1 MFKLGCTSDKIW
13 NLQALLEYL
22 VKNQGKAIEI
32 CIFPEAVPLQDIGLY
47 KLLDMFDFAQV
58 NIHTYNPFEH
68 SEKYKI
74 IFKSNFWF
82 EKQESIDP
90 ELHSW
95 NRKKIFFCLY
105 HRPTASRLGMAG
117 HLFNKHYSDSLI
129 HFSAILDA
137 DNLIQFEFDK
147 LLTYQVS
154 SVSDAGTF
162 ANNLPMLLA
171 PSINYTHDQGYY
183 FNDPLTNFY
192 KDILIDVVAESHVL
206 GDTFF
211 PTEKTTRPM
220 WLKKPFI
227 VFGSKNY
234 LEYLRQMGFRT
245 FSDFWNEEYDGYEGP
260 DRFKKILELLDT
272 LALKSRDELEKM
284 YWDMTYTLDH
294 NYNLLSSKS
303 FKTEITKIHE

>member
-13 NLQALLEYL
+13 NLQELLEYL
-22 VKNQGKAIEI
+22 TTNQGKTIEI
-32 CIFPEAVPLQDIGLY
+32 CIFPEAVPLQSIGLY
-47 KLLDMFDFAQV
+47 KLLDLFDFEQV
-58 NIHTYNPFEH
+58 NIYTYNPFEY
-68 SEKYKI
+68 SNKYKI

-82 EKQESIDP
+82 NKQEIINP

-95 NRKKIFFCLY
+95 NQKKIFFCLY
-105 HRPTASRLGMAG
+105 HRPTASRLGIAG
-117 HLFNKHYSDSLI
+117 HLFNKHTADSLI
-129 HFSAILDA
+129 HFSAVTDA
-137 DNLIQFEFDK
+137 DNLVQFEFDK
-147 LLTYQVS
+147 LLTYHVGT
-154 SVSDAGTF
+154 VLDAGML
-162 ANNLPMLLA
+162 ANNLPILLA
-171 PSINYTHDQGYY
+171 PSTNYTHALGYY

-192 KDILIDVVAESHVL
+192 KDILIDIVAESHVL

-234 LEYLRQMGFRT
+234 LVYLRQMGFRT
-245 FSDFWNEEYDGYEGP
+245 FGDFWNEEYDGYEGP

-272 LALKSRDELEKM
+272 LASKSRDELEKI
-284 YWDMTYTLDH
+284 YWDMTYSLDH

-303 FKTEITKIHE
+303 FNTKIIKIHE